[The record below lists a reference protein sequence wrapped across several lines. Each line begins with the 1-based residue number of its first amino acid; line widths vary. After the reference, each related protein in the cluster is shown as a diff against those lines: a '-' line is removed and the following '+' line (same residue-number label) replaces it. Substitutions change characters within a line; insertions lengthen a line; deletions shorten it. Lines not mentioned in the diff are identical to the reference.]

1 MNVEVG
7 IEEDG
12 KWEDNMGAGAEESSW
27 SQQLQ
32 VCHACSKCF
41 SLIVVQVRT
50 VLEIYAKH
58 GQVSVK
64 QTNIVDTENAYH
76 SLSNLFDQVSA
87 DPVHGPKLNK
97 MLKSWAQVGM

>member
-1 MNVEVG
+1 MTTVRNPY
-7 IEEDG
+7 
-12 KWEDNMGAGAEESSW
+12 DNSLLFIRPFQAKRSSW

-41 SLIVVQVRT
+41 SLIVVQIRT

-58 GQVSVK
+58 GQASVK

-97 MLKSWAQVGM
+97 MLESWAQVGM